1 MKLNGAIWFSMLQ
14 KKKNVSMSCF
24 LTNKT
29 KYISCKILNEP
40 IKNGGIMKSSN
51 SWLHYNT
58 KQGWSTFIVKRS
70 KSRLLKM
77 KVVKL
82 PLLLPFITLKED
94 GHLTNINQVLL
105 NLPPPVAFPKLFI
118 CLQISSPCA
127 VRSAPVSVAIQ
138 LSEKGS
144 FSCVMVFPMWV
155 LLSAYSFPHILIF
168 CLHLPTNSTWV
179 ILSHHFSPSILYRMQ
194 FVNAYSLVMLL
205 ITFVS

>member
-14 KKKNVSMSCF
+14 KKKKNVSMSCF

-94 GHLTNINQVLL
+94 GPLTNINQVLL

-144 FSCVMVFPMWV
+144 FSCVRFSQCGSYWVPILFLTSWSSVYIFPQTQHEWFSHTTSV
-155 LLSAYSFPHILIF
+155 LLFCTGCSFWMLIVWL
-168 CLHLPTNSTWV
+168 C
-179 ILSHHFSPSILYRMQ
+179 Y
-194 FVNAYSLVMLL
+194 
-205 ITFVS
+205 